1 MLACARSAHWP
12 LKVQPRKRTDMAID
26 KNSTGYTFMFS
37 IAMVVV
43 VGTALAFTA
52 LSLKDRQ
59 DSNAAD
65 KKMMDILGA
74 IGVSSDRTNA
84 SELFAEYVVERV
96 AISAG
101 GQQISA
107 TSAAVNPKDKADP
120 FSIDVKKDYRSSIKS
135 AVKVANGDAE
145 ALASALSDK
154 ELQFPLFRCVTD
166 SGQNLFVIPVVGS
179 GLWGPIWG
187 YVALEDDMT
196 TIFGANFDH
205 KTETPGLG
213 AEIRESFFT
222 AKFKGKKLN
231 KEGKSL
237 FTILKGGAQD
247 DDYSVDGITGGTI
260 TSKGVDEM
268 INRTLQVYLRYFES
282 QTRAQR

>member
-1 MLACARSAHWP
+1 
-12 LKVQPRKRTDMAID
+12 MAID
-26 KNSTGYTFMFS
+26 KNSTGYTFLFS

-59 DSNAAD
+59 DANAAD

-74 IGVSSDRTNA
+74 IGVSADRTNA
-84 SELFAEYVVERV
+84 NTLFAEYVVERV
-96 AISAG
+96 AIDLDG
-101 GQQISA
+101 RQVSA
-107 TSAAVNPKDKADP
+107 TSTAVDPKDKADP
-120 FSIDVKKDYRSSIKS
+120 FSIDVKKDYRASIKS
-135 AVKVANGDAE
+135 AVKAADGDEA
-145 ALASALSDK
+145 ALAAALADK
-154 ELQFPLFRCVTD
+154 DLEFPLFRCVTD
-166 SGQNLFVIPVVGS
+166 AGQNLYVIPVVGS

-187 YVALEDDMT
+187 YVALEEDMT

-213 AEIRESFFT
+213 AEIKESFFT
-222 AKFKGKKLN
+222 DKFKGKKLDVV
-231 KEGKSL
+231 GTAL
-237 FTILKGGAQD
+237 FSVLKGGAPTD
-247 DDYSVDGITGGTI
+247 ENSVDGITGGTI

-268 INRTLQVYLRYFES
+268 INRTLKVYLRYFES